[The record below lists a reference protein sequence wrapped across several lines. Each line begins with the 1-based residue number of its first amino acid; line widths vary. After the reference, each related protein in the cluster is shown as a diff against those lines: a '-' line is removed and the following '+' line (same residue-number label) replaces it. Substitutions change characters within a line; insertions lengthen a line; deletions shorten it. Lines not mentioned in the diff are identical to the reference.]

1 MKLHTK
7 IAELVKENETE
18 LDNNSL
24 ASLLLYSLMQDDY
37 FKDNYKHFTLCEND
51 KKELYIYQPKL
62 SSIKGFTN
70 GYSNENVVSVYI
82 PNEKKEIEEDYDY
95 DDFYYEDEHNML
107 SDIQTIYLN
116 DHILNQINTFVNIIE
131 KTNTIQEITE
141 EIEKINR
148 EDKSFIHNIE
158 RYIGSKFDKQEQS
171 ASKLF
176 QFMKKEIC
184 LEEKDYSVVFFLEK
198 DSDKQE

>member
-1 MKLHTK
+1 
-7 IAELVKENETE
+7 
-18 LDNNSL
+18 
-24 ASLLLYSLMQDDY
+24 MQDDY

-116 DHILNQINTFVNIIE
+116 DHILNLHSQLVDKKFEAKIVAPAS
-131 KTNTIQEITE
+131 TE
-141 EIEKINR
+141 SPN
-148 EDKSFIHNIE
+148 DHADFIPMGRPVSIPS
-158 RYIGSKFDKQEQS
+158 G
-171 ASKLF
+171 
-176 QFMKKEIC
+176 
-184 LEEKDYSVVFFLEK
+184 
-198 DSDKQE
+198 